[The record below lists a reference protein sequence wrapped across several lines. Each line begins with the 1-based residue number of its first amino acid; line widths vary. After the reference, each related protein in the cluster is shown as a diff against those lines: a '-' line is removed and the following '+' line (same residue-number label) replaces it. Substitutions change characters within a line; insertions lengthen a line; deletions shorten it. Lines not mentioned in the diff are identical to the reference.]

1 MYLPGSRRKCEKQR
15 EKERNTGTSLR
26 ILGQRRNHKGHLG
39 GWGKKMAWVQEFK
52 TKLGNSAISYKIKEE
67 GREGL
72 RKSCITTIVFF
83 IFLPF
88 SPSFYSLGYLRQG
101 LTPETHYVAQAG
113 LILIAILLPQLTEDW
128 DSQLTCFL
136 H

>member
-1 MYLPGSRRKCEKQR
+1 M
-15 EKERNTGTSLR
+15 
-26 ILGQRRNHKGHLG
+26 G
-39 GWGKKMAWVQEFK
+39 GWSKKIAWVQEFK
-52 TKLGNSAISYKIKEE
+52 TKRGNSEISHKIKEE

-72 RKSCITTIVFF
+72 GKPCIATIVFF

-88 SPSFYSLGYLRQG
+88 SPSFYSFGYLRQG

-128 DSQLTCFL
+128 VSQLTCFL